1 MGCVRGYVL
10 EEYSMVRVGL
20 TKGSL
25 SITANCLFFGFYLF
39 IYLFFFFKFYFIFK
53 LYIIVL
59 VLPNIKM
66 NLPQVYMCFSTF
78 HNSVVFPLISLK
90 RFSLKFSNQ
99 PWLISFHYLMCW
111 AICCS
116 DTFILYQ
123 MEVWNMI
130 WEP

>member
-1 MGCVRGYVL
+1 MRQ
-10 EEYSMVRVGL
+10 RVCIGGIFHGESWAY
-20 TKGSL
+20 KGVTFHNSQL
-25 SITANCLFFGFYLF
+25 PFLWFLF
-39 IYLFFFFKFYFIFK
+39 IYLFIFLFKFYFIFK